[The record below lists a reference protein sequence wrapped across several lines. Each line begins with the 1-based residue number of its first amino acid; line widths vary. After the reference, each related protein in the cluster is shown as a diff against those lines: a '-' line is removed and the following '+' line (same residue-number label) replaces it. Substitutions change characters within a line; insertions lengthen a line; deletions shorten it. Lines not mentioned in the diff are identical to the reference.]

1 MPQPQLIDHIADMT
15 PDDLRTHLRNAYGNT
30 TAQAREIEML
40 HRLLHNQKK
49 QRDALLAACRSA
61 FAWSQINVN
70 EPGGSL
76 DYFAEVV
83 VPTLEAAIHRTENPG
98 TITVYNLPTCDV
110 CGDGFT
116 LEEWNDRHDGH
127 EPDCPV
133 RLCEGYDGG
142 CDCDL
147 VYHAH
152 CCPDCAGE
160 D

>member
-40 HRLLHNQKK
+40 HRLLHNQKE

-61 FAWSQINVN
+61 HVALSSGTYAASPVR
-70 EPGGSL
+70 
-76 DYFAEVV
+76 AE
-83 VPTLEAAIHRTENPG
+83 TIEQLEAAIHRTENPG
-98 TITVYNLPTCDV
+98 TITIYNLPTCDV

-116 LEEWNDRHDGH
+116 PEEWNDRHDGH

-142 CDCDL
+142 CECDL

>member
-1 MPQPQLIDHIADMT
+1 MQPQLIDHIADMT

-30 TAQAREIEML
+30 TTQAREIEML
-40 HRLLHNQKK
+40 HRLLHTQKE
-49 QRDALLAACRSA
+49 QRDALLAACVSVRNWYQTYA
-61 FAWSQINVN
+61 EHVVGINHFDSVIL
-70 EPGGSL
+70 P
-76 DYFAEVV
+76 AV
-83 VPTLEAAIHRTENPG
+83 EAAIYRTENPG

-116 LEEWNDRHDGH
+116 LAEWNDRHDGH

-133 RLCEGYDGG
+133 RLCEGYDSG

-147 VYHAH
+147 VYHDR

>member
-15 PDDLRTHLRNAYGNT
+15 PDDLRTHLRNVYGNT

-40 HRLLHNQKK
+40 HRLLHTQKE
-49 QRDALLAACRSA
+49 QRDALLAACRSVVNWYQTYA
-61 FAWSQINVN
+61 EHVVGINHFDSVIL
-70 EPGGSL
+70 P
-76 DYFAEVV
+76 AV
-83 VPTLEAAIHRTENPG
+83 EAAIHRTENPG
-98 TITVYNLPTCDV
+98 TITIYNLPTCDV

-116 LEEWNDRHDGH
+116 LEEWKSKHDGH

-142 CDCDL
+142 CECDL